1 MLIRQWCCINSR
13 EFINSELVKGVY
25 RGVKKMFEEFG
36 VSLKCLVPTVC
47 ECSLYGGIVLWIY
60 PILFCIIARLRLTIE
75 TVFI

>member
-1 MLIRQWCCINSR
+1 MYHVNKTNSR

-25 RGVKKMFEEFG
+25 RGVKKTFEKFG

-47 ECSLYGGIVLWIY
+47 KRSLYGGIVLWIY
-60 PILFCIIARLRLTIE
+60 PISFCIIARLRLTIE